1 MKFVI
6 FHGSFGS
13 PEGNW
18 FPQLKES
25 LENIGQE
32 VVVPRFPTDDWAA
45 MINNG
50 PERPP
55 KHQTLENWFKTFEKE
70 VLKKIRKGEK
80 LCFVGHS
87 LGPLFILHVLEKY
100 NIKLDSAIFVSPFL
114 KSLGGQWQIET
125 VNKTFYKKGFDWKK
139 LKELIPVSYVLYSD
153 NDPYVSKKYSLE
165 FAQKLGSSIIFVK
178 GAAHMNINKIV
189 NLNEFPLVLELCK
202 SRLDLNL
209 YQKYL
214 AHRREL
220 FTVPYVEGKS
230 EEVLYLPPNEVR
242 DEGTFHFRNLRKY
255 GFATFYIKLEVFWD
269 PRSQYMEE
277 CRKAAKRVP
286 ITRVLILDV
295 ADELLKPVAT
305 EQIKLDISAG
315 VKVYV
320 CLSKDIKNVVK
331 ELDFGLWDE
340 DYRCFVWFN
349 KKFKVTEVEMSS
361 RKKDIIEAKK
371 WRDYVL
377 KKATRIHNADKDVAA
392 FIRAHS

>member
-32 VVVPRFPTDDWAA
+32 VIVPQLPVEDWDTFTKTGSTT
-45 MINNG
+45 I
-50 PERPP
+50 P
-55 KHQTLENWFKTFEKE
+55 KNQNLQNWLKTFEKL
-70 VLKKIRKGEK
+70 VKSFKKGEK

-87 LGPLFILHVLEKY
+87 LGPLFILHVIEKY

-114 KSLGGQWQIET
+114 EKLGGMWQID
-125 VNKTFYKKGFDWKK
+125 NINASFYKIDFDWKK
-139 LKELIPVSYVLYSD
+139 LNRLIPVSYVLYSD
-153 NDPYVSKKYSLE
+153 NDPYVPKARSLE
-165 FAQKLGSSIIFVK
+165 FAHKLGSSLVLVR

-220 FTVPYVEGKS
+220 FSVQYIEGKS
-230 EEVLYLPPNEVR
+230 EEVIYLSPNEVR
-242 DEGTFHFRNLRKY
+242 DEGTFHFRNLNKS
-255 GFATFYIKLEVFWD
+255 GFATFYVKLGTFWD
-269 PRSQYMEE
+269 PKSQYMEE

-286 ITRVLILDV
+286 ITRVLILDT
-295 ADELLKPVAT
+295 ANELLKPIAM
-305 EQIKLDISAG
+305 EQMKLDMPAG
-315 VKVYV
+315 IKTYI
-320 CLSKDIKNVVK
+320 CLRKDIKDVVK

-340 DYRCFVWFN
+340 DYRCFVQFN

-361 RKKDIIEAKK
+361 RKKDLLEAKK
-371 WRDYVL
+371 WRDYML
-377 KKATRIHNADKDVAA
+377 KHATQIHNADKDITA
-392 FIRAHS
+392 FIKSHS